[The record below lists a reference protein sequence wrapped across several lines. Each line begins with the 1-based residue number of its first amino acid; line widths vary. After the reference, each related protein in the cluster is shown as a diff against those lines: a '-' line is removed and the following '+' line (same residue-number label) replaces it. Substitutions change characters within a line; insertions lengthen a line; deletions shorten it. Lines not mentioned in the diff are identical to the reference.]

1 MRYTKAKDDEWIQPR
16 MKNYYMKCCD
26 CGLVHRLNFRLVGK
40 EHKIQ
45 FQATR
50 IKPKEVRG

>member
-1 MRYTKAKDDEWIQPR
+1 MRYKKTEDGEWVQPR
-16 MKNYYMKCCD
+16 TKNYYIKCCD
-26 CGLVHRLNFRLVGK
+26 CGLVHKINFRLVGK

-50 IKPKEVRG
+50 IDKRKK